1 MMLAT
6 VLKRQ
11 GRIMC
16 MCALN
21 QLLLL
26 RLFRKTNIS
35 FMEAGARDSIN
46 HSCVIANNVFKKYLM
61 CVHFWQWN
69 PIWNGIFIDQKQF
82 ADLKARRNK
91 PFLLCFLTYF
101 MVHGIY
107 KSLLFSRKNH
117 HGCIK
122 LVTTYLFF

>member
-1 MMLAT
+1 MKKSFWHDDGMMMLAT

-61 CVHFWQWN
+61 CVH
-69 PIWNGIFIDQKQF
+69 
-82 ADLKARRNK
+82 
-91 PFLLCFLTYF
+91 
-101 MVHGIY
+101 V
-107 KSLLFSRKNH
+107 
-117 HGCIK
+117 
-122 LVTTYLFF
+122 